1 MTAEYAHLRVKM
13 VDGQLR
19 TTGITDARILSAM
32 GSIPREAFLPA
43 IRRPL
48 AYLDEDIDIPT
59 ASGHPR
65 YLMEPA
71 PFAKLVQLAV
81 IGPADRV
88 LDVGCGTGYSS
99 AVLSQLA
106 GSVDGLEC
114 EAGLAESARVTL
126 AKLGFGNVAVFEGA
140 LEGGYPQNAPYDVIV
155 VGGAVDEVPEALFGQ
170 LDEGGRLVAVIGEG
184 NAGIARIC
192 VKVGGVV
199 SCRRDFN
206 AAIRPL
212 PGFRRA
218 PAFEF

>member
-43 IRRPL
+43 LRRPL

-59 ASGHPR
+59 ASGRPR
-65 YLMEPA
+65 HLMEPS
-71 PFAKLVQLAV
+71 PFARLAQLAV

-99 AVLSQLA
+99 AVLSRLA
-106 GSVDGLEC
+106 ASVDGLEC
-114 EAGLAESARVTL
+114 EADLAESARATR
-126 AKLGFGNVAVFEGA
+126 AKLDVGNVTVVEGA
-140 LEGGYPQNAPYDVIV
+140 LEDGYPQNAPYDVILL
-155 VGGAVDEVPEALFGQ
+155 GGAVDEVPEALFGQ
-170 LDEGGRLVAVIGEG
+170 LVEGGRVVAVIGEG

-192 VKVGGVV
+192 VKEGGVV
-199 SCRRDFN
+199 SCRRAFN

-212 PGFRRA
+212 PGFRRT
-218 PAFEF
+218 PVFEF

>member
-19 TTGITDARILSAM
+19 TTGITDARILLAM

-43 IRRPL
+43 LRRPL

-59 ASGHPR
+59 ASGRPR
-65 YLMEPA
+65 HLMEPS
-71 PFAKLVQLAV
+71 PFARLAQLAV

-99 AVLSQLA
+99 AVLSRLA
-106 GSVDGLEC
+106 ASVDGLEC
-114 EAGLAESARVTL
+114 EADLAESARATL
-126 AKLGFGNVAVFEGA
+126 AKLDVGNVTVVEGA
-140 LEGGYPQNAPYDVIV
+140 LEDGYPQNAPYDVILL
-155 VGGAVDEVPEALFGQ
+155 GGAVDEVPEALFGQ
-170 LDEGGRLVAVIGEG
+170 LVEGGRVVAVIGEG

-192 VKVGGVV
+192 VKEGGVV
-199 SCRRDFN
+199 SCRRAFN

>member
-1 MTAEYAHLRVKM
+1 MTAENAHLRVKM

-19 TTGITDARILSAM
+19 TTGITDPRILSAM

-43 IRRPL
+43 VRRPL

-59 ASGHPR
+59 ASGRRR

-71 PFAKLVQLAV
+71 PFAKLVQLAA
-81 IGPADRV
+81 IRPTDRV

-106 GSVDGLEC
+106 GSVHGLEC
-114 EAGLAESARVTL
+114 EADLAGSARSAL
-126 AKLGFGNVAVFEGA
+126 ANLGSGNVTIVEGA
-140 LEGGYPQNAPYDVIV
+140 LEDGYPQNAPYDVIL

-170 LDEGGRLVAVIGEG
+170 LGEGGRLVAVSGEG

-192 VKVGGVV
+192 VKEDGVV
-199 SCRRDFN
+199 SCRRAFN